1 MLTAEQLKAMG
12 FDDKQIAD
20 IMKAHKEV
28 IDKDYVTKVR
38 FNEINEENK
47 LNKEAIIE
55 RDKKVE
61 ELSKS
66 GATAETLQKELADLK
81 VKQEEER
88 KQHDEK
94 IDQMLLNGK
103 VEAALTEAKALN
115 ITAAKSLIDMGK
127 VSLLKD
133 KTGVSGLAEQIAALK
148 EAETSKM
155 LFGTVAVSGVKE
167 PNKASAPPAAGEPL
181 KSGLTLKEAVKAAYA
196 ESNKE

>member
-181 KSGLTLKEAVKAAYA
+181 KAGLTLKEAVEAIYA